1 MRRLFTLAFAN
12 APARREDCNRYVPHP
27 RLSSPVLGRTVRG
40 TRSKLRPLPVE
51 ERAMRVPNAE
61 AKVAVQVVIDAD
73 IDALRQVPG
82 LLPADLGFSRRRLQ
96 A

>member
-1 MRRLFTLAFAN
+1 
-12 APARREDCNRYVPHP
+12 
-27 RLSSPVLGRTVRG
+27 
-40 TRSKLRPLPVE
+40 
-51 ERAMRVPNAE
+51 MRVPNAE